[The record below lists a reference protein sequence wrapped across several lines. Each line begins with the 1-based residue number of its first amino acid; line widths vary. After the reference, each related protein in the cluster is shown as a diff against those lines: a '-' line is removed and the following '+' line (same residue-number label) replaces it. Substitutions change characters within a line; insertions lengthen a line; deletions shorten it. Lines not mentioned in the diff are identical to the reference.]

1 MHVLRFVHAKRMV
14 VRFGL
19 VGMLSLTAGCAEDTT
34 TQAPTTQEQKN
45 KMEKFQVDYKAARA
59 KAIKDAPRVRGDTR
73 GANTA
78 APGAA
83 SEPEKKE

>member
-1 MHVLRFVHAKRMV
+1 MRVDRLVHARRMV
-14 VRFGL
+14 LCLGL

-45 KMEKFQVDYKAARA
+45 KMDKFQVDFKAART

-73 GANTA
+73 GANKA

-83 SEPEKKE
+83 SGPEKKE

>member
-1 MHVLRFVHAKRMV
+1 MRVDRLVHAKRMV
-14 VRFGL
+14 LCLGL
-19 VGMLSLTAGCAEDTT
+19 VGTLGLTAGCAEDTT

-45 KMEKFQVDYKAARA
+45 KMEKFQVDYKTARA
-59 KAIKDAPRVRGDTR
+59 KAIKDAPKGRGDAR

>member
-1 MHVLRFVHAKRMV
+1 MRVDRLVHAKRMV
-14 VRFGL
+14 LCLGL
-19 VGMLSLTAGCAEDTT
+19 VGMLGLTAGCAEDTT
-34 TQAPTTQEQKN
+34 TQAPTTQEQKD
-45 KMEKFQVDYKAARA
+45 KMNKFQGDYKAARA
-59 KAIKDAPRVRGDTR
+59 KAIKDAPRVRGDGR

>member
-1 MHVLRFVHAKRMV
+1 MYILRFVCTKRMV

-19 VGMLSLTAGCAEDTT
+19 VGMLGLTAGCAEDTT
-34 TQAPTTQEQKN
+34 THPPTTQEQKT

-59 KAIKDAPRVRGDTR
+59 KAIKDAPRVRGDAR

-78 APGAA
+78 APGAV